1 MKIKIHRQRHICRY
15 LFIKFLFRI
24 YYYFFFHEK
33 TNISRF
39 SFFIS
44 FRRKILNWWTYQ
56 TIEIH
61 SCTRTWLAV
70 YVIREKLCMEIER
83 QIKEEYKVQSILCQS
98 HLSRYVAVSV
108 CLHDEKWKRRRR
120 KWKTLIP
127 NSREDRV
134 ESFGCSDESRQDKK
148 SLWIFSGAVYVLLG
162 SHLLG

>member
-1 MKIKIHRQRHICRY
+1 MSLFVYQIFCLEFIIIIFFSWKNKHIQI
-15 LFIKFLFRI
+15 F
-24 YYYFFFHEK
+24 
-33 TNISRF
+33 
-39 SFFIS
+39 FFIS

-70 YVIREKLCMEIER
+70 YVIREKLCMEIEG
-83 QIKEEYKVQSILCQS
+83 QIKEEYKVQSRLCQS
-98 HLSRYVAVSV
+98 HLSRYVSVSV

-148 SLWIFSGAVYVLLG
+148 SL
-162 SHLLG
+162 